1 MPPAQRIDWPN
12 HPRARA
18 AQELN
23 DWLTTRRFP
32 DRELE
37 QNRPAAFVLEMLY
50 GCVRHHRSLEWYR
63 AQLMPQSPAGAL
75 NAVLLCGLY
84 ELLFME
90 DTPDYAVVNEF
101 ADLGRLTGG
110 ERGAALINASLRNAA
125 EEAGRLK
132 KELDGQ
138 DGAIRT
144 SHPDR
149 LVQRWNLRFG
159 QGKTVRLCQYDNER
173 PDVTLHVNRLKTGLN
188 AYTLRLKEAGIE
200 VLPHEFNPRHFL
212 VLPRGI
218 PVEKV
223 PGYEEGLFYVQD
235 PATGLAPEL
244 LDPQPGERILDA
256 CAAPGGK
263 TIALAM
269 RMGGGQGLMAM
280 DRYEDRVDLLKENM
294 KRCDLPGVELVQANA
309 VNSDE
314 IPGDF
319 DGILLDVPCSNTGVL
334 RRRPDARWRFDSRKL
349 DMLNRTQRL
358 LLDSAAA
365 HVRPE
370 GRLVYSTCSLE
381 EEENSGLIRSWLQD
395 HKGWRLV
402 RDRQLFPPDSKTDGA
417 YAALLQ
423 RV

>member
-1 MPPAQRIDWPN
+1 M
-12 HPRARA
+12 
-18 AQELN
+18 
-23 DWLTTRRFP
+23 TTRRFP
-32 DRELE
+32 DRELAKD
-37 QNRPAAFVLEMLY
+37 RPAPFVQEMLY
-50 GCVRHHRSLEWYR
+50 GCVRNHRALEWYR
-63 AQLMPQSPAGAL
+63 AQLMPKSPEGAL

-90 DTPDYAVVNEF
+90 DSPDYAVVNEF

-110 ERGAALINASLRNAA
+110 VRGAGLINASLRHAA
-125 EEAGRLK
+125 EDADRLK

-138 DGAIRT
+138 RVAIRT

-149 LVQRWNLRFG
+149 LVQRWNLRFD
-159 QGKTVRLCQYDNER
+159 QPRTVRLCQFDNER
-173 PDVTLHVNRLKTGLN
+173 PDVTLHVNRLKIGFN
-188 AYTLRLKEAGIE
+188 AYLRQLREANIDAI
-200 VLPHEFNPRHFL
+200 PHEFNPRHFL

-218 PVEKV
+218 PVEKI

-269 RMGGGQGLMAM
+269 RMGGGKGLMAM
-280 DRYEDRVDLLKENM
+280 DRYDDRVELLKENM
-294 KRCDLPGVELVQANA
+294 SRCQLPEVELVQANA
-309 VNSDE
+309 VNADE

-334 RRRPDARWRFDSRKL
+334 RRRPDARWRFDSRKIE
-349 DMLNRTQRL
+349 MLNRTQRL
-358 LLDSAAA
+358 LLDSASSR
-365 HVRPE
+365 VRPK

-381 EEENSGLIRSWLQD
+381 EEENAGLIRKWLQTN
-395 HKGWRLV
+395 KGWRLV
-402 RDRQLFPPDSKTDGA
+402 RDRQLFPPDTKTDGA